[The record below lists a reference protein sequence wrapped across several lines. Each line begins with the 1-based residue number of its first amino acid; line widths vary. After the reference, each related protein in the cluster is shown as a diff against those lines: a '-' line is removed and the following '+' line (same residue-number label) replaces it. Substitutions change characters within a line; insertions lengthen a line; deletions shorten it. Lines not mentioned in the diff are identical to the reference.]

1 MFSTGAPAQPV
12 HTGMKRFENRT
23 HAGRLLAKR
32 LSRYSHQQRGLVLA
46 LPRGGVPVA
55 FAIAQRLELPLDVIP
70 VRKLGVPGHEELA
83 MGAIAEGGL
92 CVTKVEVISM
102 FGIDSTLVDAVA
114 YRELREIDRQA
125 GLYRAGRP
133 PLHLQRRTVIL
144 VDDGLATGATM
155 MAAVKTIRKQHP
167 DRLIIAVPVGS
178 AETCKEMQQFAD
190 EVVCLL
196 TPQPF
201 YAVGQGYE
209 DFGQTPDEE
218 VLDLLA
224 KAREWSEAHPQEPA
238 SEVTGAPV
246 PEIERD
252 SSHSRTH

>member
-1 MFSTGAPAQPV
+1 
-12 HTGMKRFENRT
+12 MKRFENRT

-32 LSRYSHQQRGLVLA
+32 LSRYSHQQGGLVLA

-70 VRKLGVPGHEELA
+70 VRKLGVPGREELA

-92 CVTKVEVISM
+92 CVTKAEVISM

-125 GLYRAGRP
+125 GLYRAGQP

-155 MAAVKTIRKQHP
+155 MAAVKTVRKQHP
-167 DRLIIAVPVGS
+167 DRLIVAVPVGA
-178 AETCKEMQQFAD
+178 AETCKEMEQFAD
-190 EVVCLL
+190 EVVCLS
-196 TPQPF
+196 TPEPF

-209 DFGQTPDEE
+209 DFGQTSDDE

-224 KAREWSEAHPQEPA
+224 RAREWSGSISHDDVHDDVPA
-238 SEVTGAPV
+238 SEAPA
-246 PEIERD
+246 IAQLQHD
-252 SSHSRTH
+252 SAHSRPH